1 MGWTTVTCPAWVAQ
15 QFDCTPVTILEGD
28 PTETLGYVNT
38 NCVPVVHD
46 TVTFNGYETYKD
58 AIEATFMT
66 ETQGA
71 AIGAITES
79 VDVDATE
86 LTVVLAEDQ

>member
-1 MGWTTVTCPAWVAQ
+1 MGWTTVTCPRWVAQ
-15 QFDCTPVTILEGD
+15 QFDCTPVTILEGS
-28 PTETLGYVNT
+28 PTETLGYVNN
-38 NCVPVVHD
+38 NCVPIVHD
-46 TVTFNGYETYKD
+46 TVSYNGYETYKD

-71 AIGAITES
+71 AIGTSIQS
-79 VDVDATE
+79 LNVDSTE

>member
-1 MGWTTVTCPAWVAQ
+1 VS
-15 QFDCTPVTILEGD
+15 
-28 PTETLGYVNT
+28 Y
-38 NCVPVVHD
+38 
-46 TVTFNGYETYKD
+46 NGYETYKD

-71 AIGAITES
+71 AIGTSIQS
-79 VDVDATE
+79 LNVDSTE